1 MHESA
6 MIDNFVEIIE
16 NKVKEYNVKKV
27 TKIKLKVG
35 KLTCLCPGTLK
46 SCFEA
51 VTGEKD
57 LLKDAVLEVEEV
69 PLKACCESCGQT
81 FLLENNNFFCPFCQH
96 PYIKIVAGR
105 ELFIES
111 VEVEEDGN

>member
-6 MIDNFVEIIE
+6 MIDSFVEIIE
-16 NKVKEYNVKKV
+16 KQVQEYKVKKV

-46 SCFEA
+46 SCFDVVAE
-51 VTGEKD
+51 EKD

-69 PLKACCESCGQT
+69 PLKAQCDQCQQV
-81 FLLENNNFFCPFCQH
+81 FLIENNKFFCPFCQDH
-96 PYIKIVAGR
+96 HIKIVAGR

-111 VEVEEDGN
+111 VEVEEDGD